1 MPATNEILLSPGAR
15 VAPDD
20 EHVPRVAGQARGDV
34 FRQRRRQRLDDQV
47 DQLSKAQP
55 VDFLTLSKLKKD
67 KLRVKD
73 TIQRI
78 ESMLIPDI
86 LA

>member
-1 MPATNEILLSPGAR
+1 M
-15 VAPDD
+15 VD
-20 EHVPRVAGQARGDV
+20 EDSLREQLDEL
-34 FRQRRRQRLDDQV
+34 RQEHKSLDEQIN
-47 DQLSKAQP
+47 QLSRAGA
-55 VDFLTLSKLKKD
+55 VDFLTIAKLKKE
-67 KLRVKD
+67 KLRLKD

>member
-1 MPATNEILLSPGAR
+1 MI
-15 VAPDD
+15 D
-20 EHVPRVAGQARGDV
+20 EDSLREQLDEL
-34 FRQRRRQRLDDQV
+34 RREHQQLDDQI
-47 DQLSKAQP
+47 DQMSRAQA
-55 VDFLTLSKLKKD
+55 VDFLTIAKLKKE
-67 KLRVKD
+67 KLRIKD

>member
-1 MPATNEILLSPGAR
+1 MI
-15 VAPDD
+15 D
-20 EHVPRVAGQARGDV
+20 EDSLR
-34 FRQRRRQRLDDQV
+34 
-47 DQLSKAQP
+47 DQLEDLKREHKSLDEQLEQLSRAQA
-55 VDFLTLSKLKKD
+55 VDFLTIAKLKKE
-67 KLRVKD
+67 KLRIKD

>member
-1 MPATNEILLSPGAR
+1 MI
-15 VAPDD
+15 D
-20 EHVPRVAGQARGDV
+20 EDELRDQLDEL
-34 FRQRRRQRLDDQV
+34 RREHKSLDEQL
-47 DQLSKAQP
+47 DQLSRAQA
-55 VDFLTLSKLKKD
+55 VDFLTIAKLKKE
-67 KLRVKD
+67 KLRLKD

>member
-1 MPATNEILLSPGAR
+1 M
-15 VAPDD
+15 VD
-20 EHVPRVAGQARGDV
+20 EDELR
-34 FRQRRRQRLDDQV
+34 
-47 DQLSKAQP
+47 DQLRELSQQHKALDEQIEQMSRARP
-55 VDFLTLSKLKKD
+55 VDFLTVTKLKKE
-67 KLRVKD
+67 KLRLKD

>member
-1 MPATNEILLSPGAR
+1 MVDEDSLREQL
-15 VAPDD
+15 D
-20 EHVPRVAGQARGDV
+20 EHRKEHKS
-34 FRQRRRQRLDDQV
+34 LDEQIE
-47 DQLSKAQP
+47 QLSRAGA
-55 VDFLTLSKLKKD
+55 VDFLTIAKLKKE
-67 KLRVKD
+67 KLRLKD

>member
-1 MPATNEILLSPGAR
+1 MVDEDSLREQLEDLRREHKSLDEQIETLSRAGA
-15 VAPDD
+15 
-20 EHVPRVAGQARGDV
+20 
-34 FRQRRRQRLDDQV
+34 
-47 DQLSKAQP
+47 
-55 VDFLTLSKLKKD
+55 VDFLTIAKLKKE
-67 KLRVKD
+67 KLRLKD

>member
-1 MPATNEILLSPGAR
+1 MI
-15 VAPDD
+15 D
-20 EHVPRVAGQARGDV
+20 EDSLREQLEELKREHQ
-34 FRQRRRQRLDDQV
+34 QLDDQI
-47 DQLSKAQP
+47 DQMSRAQA
-55 VDFLTLSKLKKD
+55 VDFLTIAKLKKE
-67 KLRVKD
+67 KLRIKD

>member
-1 MPATNEILLSPGAR
+1 M
-15 VAPDD
+15 VD
-20 EHVPRVAGQARGDV
+20 EDSLREQLEELT
-34 FRQRRRQRLDDQV
+34 RQHKALDDQIN
-47 DQLSKAQP
+47 LMGKSQP
-55 VDFLTLSKLKKD
+55 VDFLTITKLKKE

-73 TIQRI
+73 MISRI

>member
-1 MPATNEILLSPGAR
+1 MI
-15 VAPDD
+15 D
-20 EHVPRVAGQARGDV
+20 EDSLREQ
-34 FRQRRRQRLDDQV
+34 LDDLRREHKSLDEQLE
-47 DQLSKAQP
+47 QLSRAQA
-55 VDFLTLSKLKKD
+55 VDFLTIAKLKKE

>member
-1 MPATNEILLSPGAR
+1 MVDEDSLREQLDELKAEHKALDEQIDLLTRS
-15 VAPDD
+15 
-20 EHVPRVAGQARGDV
+20 QA
-34 FRQRRRQRLDDQV
+34 
-47 DQLSKAQP
+47 
-55 VDFLTLSKLKKD
+55 VDFLTIAKLKKE

>member
-1 MPATNEILLSPGAR
+1 MI
-15 VAPDD
+15 D
-20 EHVPRVAGQARGDV
+20 EDSLREQ
-34 FRQRRRQRLDDQV
+34 LDELRSAHKSLDEQI
-47 DQLSKAQP
+47 DQLTRSSA
-55 VDFLTLSKLKKD
+55 VDFLTIAKLKKE

>member
-1 MPATNEILLSPGAR
+1 M
-15 VAPDD
+15 VD
-20 EHVPRVAGQARGDV
+20 EDSLREQLDEL
-34 FRQRRRQRLDDQV
+34 RREHKSLDEQLE
-47 DQLSKAQP
+47 QLSRAQA
-55 VDFLTLSKLKKD
+55 VDFLTIAKLKKE
-67 KLRVKD
+67 KLRIKD

>member
-1 MPATNEILLSPGAR
+1 MI
-15 VAPDD
+15 D
-20 EHVPRVAGQARGDV
+20 EDSLREQ
-34 FRQRRRQRLDDQV
+34 LDDLRREHKSLDEQLE
-47 DQLSKAQP
+47 QLSRAQA
-55 VDFLTLSKLKKD
+55 VDFLTIAKLKKE
-67 KLRVKD
+67 KLRLKD

>member
-1 MPATNEILLSPGAR
+1 MI
-15 VAPDD
+15 D
-20 EHVPRVAGQARGDV
+20 EDSLREQLEEL
-34 FRQRRRQRLDDQV
+34 RREHQHLDDQI
-47 DQLSKAQP
+47 DQMSRAQA
-55 VDFLTLSKLKKD
+55 VDFLTIAKLKKE

>member
-1 MPATNEILLSPGAR
+1 MI
-15 VAPDD
+15 D
-20 EHVPRVAGQARGDV
+20 EDSLREQ
-34 FRQRRRQRLDDQV
+34 LDDLRREHKSLDEQLE
-47 DQLSKAQP
+47 QLSRAQA
-55 VDFLTLSKLKKD
+55 VDFLTIAKLKKE
-67 KLRVKD
+67 KLRIKD